1 MKSHLLHRTS
11 ALVLVAAL
19 ATPAW
24 SAGLLDS
31 VKDQAGQYLGGGSN
45 AAASSPSS
53 SGGALAGLGGLG
65 LPAIG
70 SGTSSN
76 VAGVLEYCVK
86 NNYLNPASA
95 QGVKDKLLG
104 KIGLGGGQAQQ
115 DSGYQQ
121 GLGGVLKGSDGS
133 SFSLDRV
140 KGNLKEKACD
150 YVLDNAKSFIWPA
163 PRIVS
168 ATTVCRR
175 KRMGRSGVAREVRG
189 VPEVRPAFQAR

>member
-1 MKSHLLHRTS
+1 MKSTLVHRMSAVLL
-11 ALVLVAAL
+11 AATL
-19 ATPAW
+19 AAPAW

-31 VKDQAGQYLGGGSN
+31 VKEQAGQYLGGGGH
-45 AAASSPSS
+45 AASSSS
-53 SGGALAGLGGLG
+53 SMGSGLG

-86 NNYLNPASA
+86 NNYLNPANA

-104 KIGLGGGQAQQ
+104 KIGLGGGQAEQ

-150 YVLDNAKSFIWPA
+150 YVLDNAKSFI
-163 PRIVS
+163 
-168 ATTVCRR
+168 
-175 KRMGRSGVAREVRG
+175 
-189 VPEVRPAFQAR
+189 